1 MLSEYE
7 IGSSYEIGPS
17 YEIGL
22 SALLEQDLSSYEYFH
37 SLPES
42 VQRRIEKRDIG
53 SFDEM
58 QSYVKSLRD
67 NGELR

>member
-1 MLSEYE
+1 MISE
-7 IGSSYEIGPS
+7 

-37 SLPES
+37 GLPS
-42 VQRRIEKRDIG
+42 DIQNKIEQRDIG

-58 QSYVKSLRD
+58 QQYVKSIKERS
-67 NGELR
+67 

>member
-1 MLSEYE
+1 MISD
-7 IGSSYEIGPS
+7 

-37 SLPES
+37 GLSS
-42 VQRRIEKRDIG
+42 DIQHKIERKDIG

-58 QSYVKSLRD
+58 QQYVKSLKERS
-67 NGELR
+67 

>member
-1 MLSEYE
+1 MLAE
-7 IGSSYEIGPS
+7 

-42 VQRRIEKRDIG
+42 VQHRIEKRDIG
-53 SFDEM
+53 SFGEM